1 MTERSEEA
9 DEIPQSISAAA
20 SRRERRQLLKAHMHL
35 HLSFALC
42 ARTAWVLA
50 QEQLQRLKVAL
61 SALDSCLKNDL
72 QLTALYLEGVMY
84 QGAGDLD
91 SALST
96 FQSPSLGLTQIDR
109 SAASQVQ
116 LELSVVSA
124 LNTIL
129 IVRSRSQSLPD
140 ISRLLECLEPLCTTS
155 PNKSI
160 QTAYQLVIATVS
172 APDSIVRTKQCLQYA
187 LQLAK
192 ACGNKQLLYMTL
204 NFLSW
209 KFFRGVVGEQAEK
222 SAKTSHYTA
231 KLGMDRLWT
240 SVSAG
245 VLGDAL
251 EVQGRIKEAEA
262 VKAEGRNIAT
272 RLPKAVQRIEMTE
285 WHEGSMDFGNC

>member
-1 MTERSEEA
+1 MTEQFEKG

-20 SRRERRQLLKAHMHL
+20 SRWERRQLLKAHMHL

-42 ARTAWVLA
+42 TRTAWVLA
-50 QEQLQRLKVAL
+50 HEQLQHVRAAV
-61 SALDSCLKNDL
+61 SALDSRLLNDL

-91 SALST
+91 SALSI
-96 FQSPSLGLTQIDR
+96 FQSPSLGLAQINR

-116 LELSVVSA
+116 LELSIVSA

-129 IVRSRSQSLPD
+129 IVRSRSQSFPD
-140 ISRLLECLEPLCTTS
+140 ISRLLENLEPLCTTS

-187 LQLAK
+187 LQSAK

-222 SAKTSHYTA
+222 SARTSHYTA
-231 KLGMDRLWT
+231 KMGMDRLWT

-272 RLPKAVQRIEMTE
+272 GLPKAVQRIEMAE
-285 WHEGSMDFGNC
+285 WHGNSMDFGRC

>member
-1 MTERSEEA
+1 
-9 DEIPQSISAAA
+9 
-20 SRRERRQLLKAHMHL
+20 MHL

-42 ARTAWVLA
+42 ARTAWALA
-50 QEQLQRLKVAL
+50 HEQLRHVRAAV
-61 SALDSCLKNDL
+61 SALDSRLQNDL
-72 QLTALYLEGVMY
+72 QLTVLYLEGVMY

-91 SALST
+91 SALGI
-96 FQSPSLGLTQIDR
+96 FQSPSLGLSQIDR

-116 LELSVVSA
+116 LELSIVSA

-129 IVRSRSQSLPD
+129 IVRSHSQSFPEV
-140 ISRLLECLEPLCTTS
+140 SRLLDYLEPLCTTS

-187 LQLAK
+187 LQSAK

-222 SAKTSHYTA
+222 SARTSHYTA
-231 KLGMDRLWT
+231 KIGMDRLWT

-272 RLPKAVQRIEMTE
+272 GLPKAVQRMEMTE
-285 WHEGSMDFGNC
+285 WHGSSMDFGKC